1 MHMISIIQLLK
12 AKNYKTL
19 TNKYIA
25 RNTDQVTKYNRGTY
39 QCWKVYILIKNFFQ
53 VSFSICNLVQDVFF
67 LESYSYKCKE

>member
-39 QCWKVYILIKNFFQ
+39 QCSKVYILTENFFQ

-67 LESYSYKCKE
+67 LRIIFI

>member
-25 RNTDQVTKYNRGTY
+25 RNTDQVTKYNRGNY
-39 QCWKVYILIKNFFQ
+39 QCSKVYILTENFFQ

-67 LESYSYKCKE
+67 LRIIFI

>member
-39 QCWKVYILIKNFFQ
+39 QCWKVYILTENFFQ

-67 LESYSYKCKE
+67 LRIIFI